1 MILSVSIVSD
11 KVKTVF
17 LINRGGSAGF
27 KIIIALAF
35 FAPPTFS
42 SPNAVVF
49 VNSSIFAL
57 SVPAVVNLIISSS
70 AFVSVLMCV
79 SASASEIGTQCLSEM
94 GYFCLFAG

>member
-1 MILSVSIVSD
+1 MSD

-57 SVPAVVNLIISSS
+57 VPGPADREETEATIS
-70 AFVSVLMCV
+70 AYR
-79 SASASEIGTQCLSEM
+79 TQDI
-94 GYFCLFAG
+94 